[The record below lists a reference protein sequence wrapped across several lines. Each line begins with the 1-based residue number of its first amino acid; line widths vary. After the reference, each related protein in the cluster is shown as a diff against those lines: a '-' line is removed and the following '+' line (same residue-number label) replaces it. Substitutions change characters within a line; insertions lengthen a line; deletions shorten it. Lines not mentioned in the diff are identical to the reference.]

1 MPYAASIHKLAPVLT
16 DDAINDMK
24 ENSPEIL
31 EALRE
36 PGSLVEVADNVV
48 GFAAHER
55 AWLEAI
61 PRALQEGIRATIV
74 SAMDDGK
81 AVHLQYSP
89 SYDFEVRSWDFGD
102 AVGVHISGPYGP
114 TFARDEF
121 PGVPTD

>member
-1 MPYAASIHKLAPVLT
+1 MPFAASIHKLAPVLT
-16 DDAINDMK
+16 DDAISAMK
-24 ENSPEIL
+24 ENNPEVL
-31 EALRE
+31 ESLRT
-36 PGSLVEVADNVV
+36 PGSLIQVADDAV

-61 PRALQEGIRATIV
+61 PPVLREGIRAMIV
-74 SAMDDGK
+74 QAMDDGK

-89 SYDFEVRSWDFGD
+89 GYDFEIRAWDFGE

-121 PGVPTD
+121 PGAPID

>member
-1 MPYAASIHKLAPVLT
+1 MPFAASIHKLAPALT
-16 DDAINDMK
+16 DDAISTMK
-24 ENSPEIL
+24 ENNPEIL
-31 EALRE
+31 ESLRE
-36 PGSLVEVADNVV
+36 PGSLVDVADNAV
-48 GFAAHER
+48 GFATHER

-61 PRALQEGIRATIV
+61 PPALQEGMRAAIV

-89 SYDFEVRSWDFGD
+89 GYDFEIRVWDFGD

-121 PGVPTD
+121 PGVPQD